1 MLDDKVQMN
10 CNNRTIKNIFA
21 YRSFFCKHSEHIQFV
36 VLLRCAIIKKYQ
48 QLIERIKM
56 KHSELK
62 PTTKAD
68 LEAAML
74 DRRKKEVRRDLQEID
89 NVNNERKDLLSLHR
103 YLDGKYQFA
112 IADWGKSMFG
122 YIKDQGFDYE
132 NLGEEA
138 LIENLSLM
146 KPKLEAYMWGW
157 NDTPDTSTSQRSTNV
172 NVTVNNDVSITVTFE
187 QVRSQIEEMTY
198 LTNEQTQEI
207 LDKITEIEEA
217 LSDNGSKKSKWEK
230 VKPVLAWLIDKSVD
244 VGIPLLSLI
253 LKLKD

>member
-1 MLDDKVQMN
+1 
-10 CNNRTIKNIFA
+10 
-21 YRSFFCKHSEHIQFV
+21 
-36 VLLRCAIIKKYQ
+36 
-48 QLIERIKM
+48 M
-56 KHSELK
+56 KHPELK
-62 PTTKAD
+62 STTKAD

-74 DRRKKEVRRDLQEID
+74 DRRKKEVRRDLQKID
-89 NVNNERKDLLSLHR
+89 NVSNEKNNLLSLHR
-103 YLDGKYQFA
+103 YLDGKYQYA
-112 IADWGKSMFG
+112 IADWGKSMYG

-187 QVRSQIEEMTY
+187 QVRSQIEDMTY

-207 LDKITEIEEA
+207 LHKITEMEKI
-217 LSDNGSKKSKWEK
+217 LTDNGSKKSKWEK
-230 VKPVLAWLIDKSVD
+230 VKPVLVWLADKSFD
-244 VGIPLLSLI
+244 VGMAILPLL
-253 LKLKD
+253 LKLQS